1 MSETLQCL
9 TDYTINR
16 AAAVKVK
23 EPMDTL
29 AHDSIQ
35 PLYHQIF
42 LIVRGKIL
50 RGEYMAG
57 DLLPAEPELMAQFQ
71 VSRTTVRL
79 ALDKL
84 VNEGLIY
91 RQRGRGTFVS
101 APRIEQDLNQGIRF
115 TESLRQRE
123 LNASTQ
129 LLDAKMVPASDQTTI
144 DLDVEMDEPLAI
156 ITRLRLV
163 NQEPVGVQSS
173 CLVHRL
179 CPGILQ
185 HNFTDNSL
193 YDVLEQEYGIR
204 LARFKQTVRAVP
216 PSPSMARELSVP
228 AGLPLLYIERIGYNE
243 NGTPIE
249 LLRAHYRSDRYA
261 LHSEFER

>member
-1 MSETLQCL
+1 MLGAQVEKTM
-9 TDYTINR
+9 N
-16 AAAVKVK
+16 
-23 EPMDTL
+23 TL
-29 AHDSIQ
+29 AHDSTQ

-42 LIVRGKIL
+42 IIVRSKIL
-50 RGEYMAG
+50 RGEFKAG
-57 DLLPAEPELMAQFQ
+57 DKLPAEPELMEKFQ
-71 VSRTTVRL
+71 VSRTTIRL

-115 TESLRQRE
+115 VESLRQRE
-123 LNASTQ
+123 LNSSTKVLAS
-129 LLDAKMVPASDQTTI
+129 KMVPASDQTTI
-144 DLDVEMDEPLAI
+144 DLDVELDEPLAVI
-156 ITRLRLV
+156 ERLRLV
-163 NQEPVGVQSS
+163 NQEPVGIQTSV
-173 CLVHRL
+173 LVHRR

-185 HNFTDNSL
+185 HDFTENSL
-193 YDVLEQEYGIR
+193 YDVLEADYGLR
-204 LARFKQTVRAVP
+204 LVRFKQMVQAVQ
-216 PSPSMARELSVP
+216 PSPSMAKELSVS
-228 AGLPLLYIERIGYNE
+228 AELPLLFIERIGYSE